1 MTRKSTLIE
10 WGHHLGVVSDAAQG
24 QEMTAAQLEQSISE
38 ALVKR
43 DRVVA
48 GEPEA
53 AAADEPQYSLR
64 DGLAANLAVLR
75 SELPSTI
82 RTVAAQFRG

>member
-10 WGHHLGVVSDAAQG
+10 WGHHLGVVLDAQQG
-24 QEMTAAQLEQSISE
+24 QEMTATQLEQGISE

-43 DRVVA
+43 DRVAA
-48 GEPEA
+48 GEPA
-53 AAADEPQYSLR
+53 GEPQYSLR

>member
-24 QEMTAAQLEQSISE
+24 QEMTTTQLEQGISE

-43 DRVVA
+43 DRIV
-48 GEPEA
+48 
-53 AAADEPQYSLR
+53 ADEDDKYPQYTLR
-64 DGLAANLAVLR
+64 DGIRANLRVLRQELPGTARAVLG
-75 SELPSTI
+75 
-82 RTVAAQFRG
+82 QFR

>member
-10 WGHHLGVVSDAAQG
+10 WGHHLGVVLDAQQG
-24 QEMTAAQLEQSISE
+24 QEMTATQLEQGISE

-43 DRVVA
+43 DRVA
-48 GEPEA
+48 SGEP
-53 AAADEPQYSLR
+53 ADEPQYSLR
-64 DGLAANLAVLR
+64 DGLAANLAVIR

>member
-10 WGHHLGVVSDAAQG
+10 WGHHLGVVLDAQQG
-24 QEMTAAQLEQSISE
+24 QEMTATQLEQGISE

-43 DRVVA
+43 NRVA
-48 GEPEA
+48 SGEPA
-53 AAADEPQYSLR
+53 GEPQYSFR
-64 DGLAANLAVLR
+64 DGLAANLQVLR
-75 SELPSTI
+75 QELPSTI

>member
-24 QEMTAAQLEQSISE
+24 QEMTATQLEQGISA

-43 DRVVA
+43 DRAVA
-48 GEPEA
+48 GESD
-53 AAADEPQYSLR
+53 DEPQYSLR
-64 DGLAANLAVLR
+64 DGIAANLAVLR
-75 SELPSTI
+75 SELPGTLRAVRSNL
-82 RTVAAQFRG
+82 FG

>member
-10 WGHHLGVVSDAAQG
+10 WGHHLGVVTDAQQG
-24 QEMTAAQLEQSISE
+24 QEMTATQLEQGISE

-48 GEPEA
+48 DDSPA
-53 AAADEPQYSLR
+53 EPQYTFR
-64 DGLAANLAVLR
+64 DGLRANLRVLRQELPGTARAVLG
-75 SELPSTI
+75 
-82 RTVAAQFRG
+82 QFRGA